1 MTAPSRD
8 VLGFSAV
15 SHVRSATLVFGIVAL
30 AACDQPAITEAA
42 TPSPATVKAVAGS
55 GASAAKR
62 GEIPLVYFGINNVG
76 SPFDPADG
84 HDHSAQAKD
93 KLVARTV
100 VIEAGGAVQFQ
111 IDPFHRVNVYRAGT
125 TFGDIDQSKLIDFV
139 SGPVFIPD
147 FVIDEP
153 VGRVAQSPPFSFMLT
168 QTWTTPPGTFST
180 PGRYFVMCSF
190 FPHFA
195 FNSMYG
201 WVIVK

>member
-1 MTAPSRD
+1 MY
-8 VLGFSAV
+8 L
-15 SHVRSATLVFGIVAL
+15 
-30 AACDQPAITEAA
+30 
-42 TPSPATVKAVAGS
+42 
-55 GASAAKR
+55 
-62 GEIPLVYFGINNVG
+62 GINNVG

-84 HDHSAQAKD
+84 HDHSSQAKD

-139 SGPVFIPD
+139 
-147 FVIDEP
+147 
-153 VGRVAQSPPFSFMLT
+153 
-168 QTWTTPPGTFST
+168 
-180 PGRYFVMCSF
+180 MCNF
-190 FPHFA
+190 FPHYA